1 MSKSNFLHIDTKNFE
16 EKDETGKKNIQNL
29 NDSIKDGKTV
39 FLLIYMEGCGP
50 CNATRPE
57 WKKLENVLND
67 DILNNDVLIVDMDK
81 DLLEKVN
88 NIGTSPKGF
97 PTIRYIS
104 NKDSEDFE
112 DSELSDE
119 DKNRNV
125 DSFVKWIELKSKKG
139 GKGLKGGKR
148 RTTRKMMKRGK
159 RRMSAGK
166 WSKKYKKSIN
176 CNRPKGFS
184 QKQYCK
190 YSRKRR

>member
-1 MSKSNFLHIDTKNFE
+1 MNKSNFLHIDTKNSE
-16 EKDETGKKNIQNL
+16 EKDETGKNHIKIL
-29 NDSIKDGKTV
+29 NDSIKDGKTI
-39 FLLIYMEGCGP
+39 FLLIYMEGFGP

-57 WKKLENVLND
+57 WKKLENVMND
-67 DILNNDVLIVDMDK
+67 DILNKDVLIVDMDK

-88 NIGTSPKGF
+88 NIGNSPKGF

-104 NKDSEDFE
+104 NKDVEDFE

-125 DSFVKWIELKSKKG
+125 DSFVKWIELKSKKSD
-139 GKGLKGGKR
+139 KMKGGKR
-148 RTTRKMMKRGK
+148 RTTSKRMKRGK

-166 WSKKYKKSIN
+166 WSRKYKKSIN

>member
-1 MSKSNFLHIDTKNFE
+1 MNNSKFLHIDTKNSE
-16 EKDETGKKNIQNL
+16 EKDETGKKHIQVL

-57 WKKLENVLND
+57 WKKLENVLKD
-67 DILNNDVLIVDMDK
+67 DVLSKDVLIVDMDK
-81 DLLEKVN
+81 DLLEKVSN
-88 NIGTSPKGF
+88 VGNSPKGF

-112 DSELSDE
+112 DSELSNE

-139 GKGLKGGKR
+139 GKGGKR
-148 RTTRKMMKRGK
+148 RTVSKRMKRGK

-166 WSKKYKKSIN
+166 WSRKYKKSIN

-190 YSRKRR
+190 YSRNKN